1 MLGSAGS
8 QSHAPQHT
16 TQDALNAREQ
26 ENYEGGMGGNQDDV
40 SWCRSRQGGECIEV
54 VGII

>member
-1 MLGSAGS
+1 
-8 QSHAPQHT
+8 
-16 TQDALNAREQ
+16 
-26 ENYEGGMGGNQDDV
+26 MGGNQDDV